1 MTTQYNKD
9 AIQKSATNLGNILS
23 DMSAFQALGV
33 SCPDAGVFDLAK
45 WLEKLVNDRAT
56 AIVEHASHL
65 QTACKDMQSF
75 LGNLVSTFDSI
86 DGNNADQIKSAV
98 TDMEKSIDGDMGGQT
113 FTAPGLPNAPF
124 EMVPL
129 PGSAPPPSPP
139 PASTPP
145 PPPPPASTPPPPPPA
160 STPPPPPPPADSDS
174 SKKNH
179 YQK

>member
-9 AIQKSATNLGNILS
+9 AIKQSADNLGNILT
-23 DMSAFQALGV
+23 DMGPFQALGV

-56 AIVEHASHL
+56 AIVTHASHL
-65 QTACKDMQSF
+65 QTALKDMQSF

-86 DGNNADQIKSAV
+86 DGTNADQIKSAV

-113 FTAPGLPNAPF
+113 FTPPGLPNAPF

-129 PGSAPPPSPP
+129 PG
-139 PASTPP
+139 ASGGTP
-145 PPPPPASTPPPPPPA
+145 
-160 STPPPPPPPADSDS
+160 PPPPPPPADDN
-174 SKKNH
+174 SKPPPSEGDQSK
-179 YQK
+179 Y